1 MENYLVVHRTEQ
13 ITEMTTE
20 VTESRPFKNLKELY
34 DNVRNLKP
42 WPDIKDLRES
52 TDYVY
57 NGSEISAQKI
67 QLERLDRQKQPRTL
81 LCHDMKGG
89 YLEDR

>member
-1 MENYLVVHRTEQ
+1 
-13 ITEMTTE
+13 MTTE
-20 VTESRPFKNLKELY
+20 VMESQPFKTLNELY
-34 DNVRNLKP
+34 DNLNNLNS
-42 WPDIKDLRES
+42 WPRIRELRES

-57 NGSEISAQKI
+57 RGSEINTQKLYLKRI
-67 QLERLDRQKQPRTL
+67 NRDEQPKTL

>member
-1 MENYLVVHRTEQ
+1 MQIRGAMEVV
-13 ITEMTTE
+13 EMKAIE
-20 VTESRPFKNLKELY
+20 AKPFVNLKELY
-34 DNVRNLKP
+34 DNLGNLKR
-42 WPDIKDLRES
+42 WPHIKKLRES

-57 NGSEISAQKI
+57 QGSEISAQTL
-67 QLERLDRQKQPRTL
+67 QLTKVDRHEQPRTL